1 MSSAWITALLTGTV
15 LLIITGFI
23 VSVLLERRRNV
34 LTLAHQAQVT
44 PTRNR
49 RVTVLLHPQD
59 GLVEYRKSTPL
70 AISVALAA
78 PTALNS
84 SSVHSRSS
92 WYTQR
97 RTLVSLSFLIMLLL
111 TLFVQSGLAD
121 GALQNISRTFS
132 FLSAT
137 ESSDYQTAAQA
148 EAQVAVPAIPLTA
161 SQRIVRV
168 DSAAENQYY
177 NNYQWGVWSYSS
189 CSGIAMEEVMNAY
202 GKHLIAA
209 DVLQVEQNLGVWN
222 SYTGLMGGE
231 KSVAETAAYFGFKA
245 APNPP
250 RTIQAVIATANK
262 GFPVIVG
269 VPDHI
274 LVVRGGNSSYV
285 YLVDSAPA
293 DQTVVTYAEFMNEW
307 NGFSVLLTPAN

>member
-1 MSSAWITALLTGTV
+1 MSSALITALLLGAV

-23 VSVLLERRRNV
+23 VSVLFERRRH
-34 LTLAHQAQVT
+34 LQALAHRTQVH
-44 PTRNR
+44 PTTSR
-49 RVTVLLHPQD
+49 RTTVLLHPQD
-59 GLVEYRKSTPL
+59 GLIVYAERFPQT
-70 AISVALAA
+70 
-78 PTALNS
+78 S
-84 SSVHSRSS
+84 SSSPRSLFQLPSS
-92 WYTQR
+92 WYTR
-97 RTLVSLSFLIMLLL
+97 RGTLVSLSFLIMLLL

-132 FLSAT
+132 FLSAS
-137 ESSDYQTAAQA
+137 ESTDYLTAAQLQ
-148 EAQVAVPAIPLTA
+148 AQAQGVSLTA

-177 NNYQWGVWSYSS
+177 NMYQWGVWSYSS

-222 SYTGLMGGE
+222 SYSGLVTGE
-231 KSVAETAAYFGFKA
+231 KGIAEAAAYFGFKA
-245 APNPP
+245 NPNPP
-250 RTIQAVIATANK
+250 RTLQALLALANK
-262 GFPVIVG
+262 GYPVIVG

-274 LVVRGGNSSYV
+274 LVVRGGNSAYV

-293 DQTVVTYAEFMNEW
+293 DQTTVTYAQFMNEW
-307 NGFSVLLTPAN
+307 NNFSVVLTPA

>member
-1 MSSAWITALLTGTV
+1 MSSALITASLLGVV

-23 VSVLLERRRNV
+23 VSIVLERRRNV
-34 LTLAHQAQVT
+34 RALVNQVQATAARHQ
-44 PTRNR
+44 

-59 GLVEYRKSTPL
+59 GLVEYGVREKP
-70 AISVALAA
+70 A
-78 PTALNS
+78 PMPSLF
-84 SSVHSRSS
+84 HLRSA
-92 WYTQR
+92 WYAQR
-97 RTLVSLSFLIMLLL
+97 RTLVSLSFLIMALL

-121 GALQNISRTFS
+121 GALQNINRTFG
-132 FLSAT
+132 FLSSTVA
-137 ESSDYQTAAQA
+137 SDYQTAAQA
-148 EAQVAVPAIPLTA
+148 ASQPQVPVLPLTA

-168 DSAAENQYY
+168 DLAAENQYY

-222 SYTGLMGGE
+222 SYTGLIGGE
-231 KSVAETAAYFGFKA
+231 KSIAETAAYFGFKA
-245 APNPP
+245 SPNPP
-250 RTIQAVIATANK
+250 RTIQAVIATANR

-269 VPDHI
+269 VPNHI

-293 DQTVVTYAEFMNEW
+293 DQTIVTYAEFMNEW

>member
-1 MSSAWITALLTGTV
+1 MSSALITVLLFGAV

-23 VSVLLERRRNV
+23 VSVLLERRRNLQV
-34 LTLAHQAQVT
+34 LAHQRQIY
-44 PTRNR
+44 PTTNR
-49 RVTVLLHPQD
+49 RTTVLLHPQD
-59 GLVEYRKSTPL
+59 GLMVYAERLSQASP
-70 AISVALAA
+70 AA
-78 PTALNS
+78 S
-84 SSVHSRSS
+84 SSSWFQLPSS
-92 WYTQR
+92 WYTR
-97 RTLVSLSFLIMLLL
+97 RGTLVSLSFLIMLLL

-132 FLSAT
+132 FLSSS
-137 ESSDYQTAAQA
+137 ESTDYLTAAQLQ
-148 EAQVAVPAIPLTA
+148 AQAQGSSLTA

-177 NNYQWGVWSYSS
+177 NTYQWDVWSFSS

-222 SYTGLMGGE
+222 TYSGLITGE
-231 KSVAETAAYFGFKA
+231 KGIAEAAAYFGFKA
-245 APNPP
+245 SPNPP
-250 RTIQAVIATANK
+250 RTLQALIAIANK
-262 GFPVIVG
+262 GYPVIVG

-274 LVVRGGNSSYV
+274 LVVRGGNNAYV

-293 DQTVVTYAEFMNEW
+293 DQTIVTYAQFMSEW
-307 NGFSVLLTPAN
+307 NNFSVVLTPA

>member
-1 MSSAWITALLTGTV
+1 MSSALITALLLGTV

-23 VSVLLERRRNV
+23 VSVLLERRRNLQV
-34 LTLAHQAQVT
+34 LANQPQVT
-44 PTRNR
+44 PAVNR

-59 GLVEYRKSTPL
+59 GLVEYAKRPSP
-70 AISVALAA
+70 A
-78 PTALNS
+78 S
-84 SSVHSRSS
+84 SSFHTHSS

-97 RTLVSLSFLIMLLL
+97 RTLVSFCFLIMLSL

-137 ESSDYQTAAQA
+137 EASDYQTVAQAAAQSQA
-148 EAQVAVPAIPLTA
+148 SGVPLTA
-161 SQRIVRV
+161 SQRIMRV

-177 NNYQWGVWSYSS
+177 NAYQWDVWSYSS

-222 SYTGLMGGE
+222 SYTGLIGGE
-231 KSVAETAAYFGFKA
+231 KSVAETAAYFGFTA
-245 APNPP
+245 SPNPP
-250 RTIQAVIATANK
+250 RTIQAVIAIANK

-274 LVVRGGNSSYV
+274 LVVRGGNSNYV

-293 DQTVVTYAEFMNEW
+293 DQTIVTYAEFMNEW
-307 NGFSVLLTPAN
+307 NGFSVLLTPAK

>member
-1 MSSAWITALLTGTV
+1 MSSALITASLFGLV

-23 VSVLLERRRNV
+23 VSIVFERRRNV
-34 LTLAHQAQVT
+34 QALARQTHII
-44 PTRNR
+44 PTNPRTR
-49 RVTVLLHPQD
+49 VLLHPQD
-59 GLVEYRKSTPL
+59 GLMVYAERVPQTSP
-70 AISVALAA
+70 
-78 PTALNS
+78 S
-84 SSVHSRSS
+84 SSPKSLLHVSSS
-92 WYTQR
+92 WYTR
-97 RTLVSLSFLIMLLL
+97 RGTLVSLSFLIMLLL

-121 GALQNISRTFS
+121 GALQNITRTFS

-137 ESSDYQTAAQA
+137 ESTDYLTATQLQAQA
-148 EAQVAVPAIPLTA
+148 QAQGTSLTA

-177 NNYQWGVWSYSS
+177 NAYQWDVWSYSS

-222 SYTGLMGGE
+222 SYIGLITGE
-231 KSVAETAAYFGFKA
+231 KGIAETAAYFGFKA
-245 APNPP
+245 SPNPP
-250 RTIQAVIATANK
+250 RTLQALIATANK
-262 GFPVIVG
+262 GYPVIVG

-274 LVVRGGNSSYV
+274 LVVRGGNSEYV

-293 DQTVVTYAEFMNEW
+293 DQTTVTYAQFLNEW
-307 NGFSVLLTPAN
+307 NNFSVVLTPA

>member
-1 MSSAWITALLTGTV
+1 MSSALITVLLLGTV

-23 VSVLLERRRNV
+23 VSIVLERRRNLQV
-34 LTLAHQAQVT
+34 LVHQTQMVPA
-44 PTRNR
+44 NR
-49 RVTVLLHPQD
+49 RTTVLLHPQD
-59 GLVEYRKSTPL
+59 GLIAYAESVPDISPSSPL
-70 AISVALAA
+70 KTLFHL
-78 PTALNS
+78 P
-84 SSVHSRSS
+84 SS
-92 WYTQR
+92 WYTR
-97 RTLVSLSFLIMLLL
+97 RGTLVSLCFLMMLVL

-137 ESSDYQTAAQA
+137 ESTDYLTAAQLQ
-148 EAQVAVPAIPLTA
+148 AQAQAQGTSLTA

-177 NNYQWGVWSYSS
+177 NSYQWDVWSYSS

-231 KSVAETAAYFGFKA
+231 RSIAETAAYFGFKA
-245 APNPP
+245 SPNPP
-250 RTIQAVIATANK
+250 RTLQSLIATANR
-262 GFPVIVG
+262 GYPVIVG

-274 LVVRGGNSSYV
+274 LVVRGGNNAYV
-285 YLVDSAPA
+285 FLVDSAPT
-293 DQTVVTYAEFMNEW
+293 DQTTVTYAQFMSEW
-307 NGFSVLLTPAN
+307 NNFSVVLTPA